1 MRRTAF
7 TLLEVILALSILVV
21 SMAVL
26 GELVRSGLISAQRA
40 RDLSRA
46 TLLCEGKLAEV
57 TAMAGTAEP
66 QAISSAP
73 FETEYSDFGQWLYS
87 VEVEQTASTE
97 LLAIRVTVM
106 HERPNERN
114 PVSCTLVRYVR
125 AAYDDVPATTTDT
138 SSSSSTGSS
147 SGGMR

>member
-1 MRRTAF
+1 MRRRAF

-57 TAMAGTAEP
+57 TAMAGTTEP

-73 FETEYSDFGQWLYS
+73 FETEYTDVGQWL
-87 VEVEQTASTE
+87 
-97 LLAIRVTVM
+97 
-106 HERPNERN
+106 
-114 PVSCTLVRYVR
+114 
-125 AAYDDVPATTTDT
+125 
-138 SSSSSTGSS
+138 
-147 SGGMR
+147 